1 MLKDWSQSEFVAL
14 FQYFIR
20 AFQCKF
26 LVYSLQESE
35 GDEEGEGEDEIDDE
49 VEDDAENESGAAAGT
64 DEAPAKPEA
73 ALPPVVREP
82 ERQLSKKEIK
92 KKELADL
99 EAVLAQFKMDQTE
112 EKEENGAFLTIMAD
126 DHVIPIHSSLS
137 FFEVKRHPGVDNT
150 FRLSFT

>member
-1 MLKDWSQSEFVAL
+1 MLDDRSWLEKSEYVWIIRIVYFSEQNLKVSRL
-14 FQYFIR
+14 F
-20 AFQCKF
+20 
-26 LVYSLQESE
+26 LQESE

-73 ALPPVVREP
+73 ALPPVFREP

-99 EAVLAQFKMDQTE
+99 EAVLAQFKIDQTE
-112 EKEENGAFLTIMAD
+112 EKEENGATLTIMAH
-126 DHVIPIHSSLS
+126 DHVMLIHTSLTS
-137 FFEVKRHPGVDNT
+137 TIRT
-150 FRLSFT
+150 